1 MEKVH
6 SFSNDFARNA
16 VIFDVDN
23 SLSSHTD
30 NQKNNFLVLG
40 EVPTG
45 GITDSI
51 GASKKKKK
59 KKIEKITFYS

>member
-23 SLSSHTD
+23 SLPSHTD

-45 GITDSI
+45 RITDST
-51 GASKKKKK
+51 GAAKKKKK
-59 KKIEKITFYS
+59 RMKK